1 MHRLLAVL
9 LLVPV
14 AAAGTAPPGSDVVQW
29 TQFVHQDLNATF
41 GPVTFEVHRPHAWN
55 VTNGTSLLEVQANYH
70 VQTQGSVAD
79 SRFLLEVDG
88 QTLTTCQWRL
98 DMEAADGLLGGDERH
113 ANPDVGIHCLAP
125 WFLGPGNHT
134 VRVRLLAGTVA
145 PVEHAVTTILLHQQE
160 TIHMDLDVT
169 ITPSTFANVV
179 WLVWVIYF
187 ILTNTIRQPTMRV
200 LAAFVGYGL
209 VALPV
214 DPEQFVVILTAQTLA
229 VLYHIFRIF
238 TRLD

>member
-1 MHRLLAVL
+1 MHRLLALL

-14 AAAGTAPPGSDVVQW
+14 AAAGSAPPGSDVVAW

-55 VTNGTSLLEVQANYH
+55 VTNGTSILEVQANYH
-70 VQTQGSVAD
+70 IQTQDAPSTA
-79 SRFLLEVDG
+79 RFTLDVDG
-88 QTLTTCQWRL
+88 TTLATCQWRV
-98 DMEAADGLLGGDERH
+98 DAAEDPGGLGVKEDH
-113 ANPDVGIHCLAP
+113 ANPSVGIHCLSPA
-125 WFLGPGNHT
+125 LLEPGTHT
-134 VRVRLLAGTVA
+134 VHVKLVAGDTT

-160 TIHMDLDVT
+160 TVNMDLDVT

-187 ILTNTIRQPTMRV
+187 ILTNTIRQPTMRI

-229 VLYHIFRIF
+229 VLYHIFRTF